1 MRHRLVMQYAIRDL
15 FLLCVWALGVL
26 IPLFALPERPFD
38 FPNARLAALG
48 GRHGT
53 LVNDFTALFTNPAG
67 FIEAKE
73 EFSVSELSLSVYGPV
88 FDIADTLVNYFGSSG
103 SLDISGIVGPGGLAT
118 GLNLSG
124 PLAFG
129 WVGRGLGFG
138 LFNRTVAD
146 AATLGSTIK
155 VQAAEEFLM
164 TGGYSFRVINRA
176 NSILDV
182 GFLGK
187 GFVRGR
193 LPLQASILSVTDLFN
208 GNPLDTQPFTNILGV
223 GIDLGILYQYNRS
236 YAVSLVYHDAYSPV
250 LVVPYSSTSA
260 FISGDTA
267 SGSGTYNTI
276 KSSLDIG
283 FSVTPQFDMLN
294 RYVSRCTFMADYRDI
309 LDLWALI
316 PRNPIL
322 NIGVGIEMVVLDALS
337 LRAGIADALPALGF
351 GIDFS
356 VMQFDFAMRGVELG
370 LDPGVQTTYAV
381 DLGLIFRY

>member
-1 MRHRLVMQYAIRDL
+1 VKGRVGCLLLFSFLVALGLQQPLYAI
-15 FLLCVWALGVL
+15 
-26 IPLFALPERPFD
+26 PERSFD
-38 FPNARLAALG
+38 FPSARLAALG

-53 LVNDFTALFTNPAG
+53 VVNDFTALFTNPAG

-73 EFSVSELSLSVYGPV
+73 GFSITELGLSVYGPV
-88 FDIADTLVNYFGSSG
+88 FDIADTLVNFLGSSG
-103 SLDISGIVGPGGLAT
+103 SLDISGIVGPGGLST

-146 AATLGSTIK
+146 AATQGATIK
-155 VQAAEEFLM
+155 VRALEEFLM
-164 TGGYSFRVINRA
+164 TGGYSFRLININ

-187 GFVRGR
+187 GFVRGQ
-193 LPLQASILSVTDLFN
+193 LPLQASILTVTDLFN
-208 GNPLDTQPFTNILGV
+208 GNPLDTQPYMNTLGV
-223 GIDLGILYQYNRS
+223 GVDLGMLYQYARVLS
-236 YAVSLVYHDAYSPV
+236 FSVVYHDAYSPV
-250 LVVPYSSTSA
+250 LVVPYNSTTS
-260 FISGDTA
+260 FFSGGAA

-283 FSVTPQFDMLN
+283 VAFNPHFEILD
-294 RYVSRCTFMADYRDI
+294 RYISRLSIMADYRDL
-309 LDLWALI
+309 LDLWSLI

-322 NIGVGIEMVVLDALS
+322 NVGLGIEVLVLDALS
-337 LRAGIADALPALGF
+337 LRAGITDALPALGF
-351 GIDFS
+351 GIDFN
-356 VMQFDFAMRGVELG
+356 VMQLDFAMRGKELG

-381 DLGLIFRY
+381 DLGLLFRF

>member
-1 MRHRLVMQYAIRDL
+1 MQRPFGTLFITCGLWFLTSLVP
-15 FLLCVWALGVL
+15 LG
-26 IPLFALPERPFD
+26 ALPERPFD
-38 FPNARLAALG
+38 FPSARLAALG

-67 FIEAKE
+67 FVEAQE
-73 EFSVSELSLSVYGPV
+73 EFSISELGLSVYGPV

-146 AATLGSTIK
+146 AATQGATLK
-155 VQAAEEFLM
+155 VQALEEFLM
-164 TGGYSFRVINRA
+164 TGGYSFRVINK
-176 NSILDV
+176 NSSLLDV

-187 GFVRGR
+187 GFIRGQ
-193 LPLQASILSVTDLFN
+193 LPLQASILTVTDLFN
-208 GNPLDTQPFTNILGV
+208 SNPLDTQPYTNVLGV
-223 GIDLGILYQYNRS
+223 GLDLGLLYQYAKFLS
-236 YAVSLVYHDAYSPV
+236 FSIVYHDAYSPV
-250 LVVPYSSTSA
+250 LVVPYSSTTS
-260 FISGDTA
+260 FISGGAA

-276 KSSLDIG
+276 KSSLDVG
-283 FSVTPQFDMLN
+283 VAVSPRFEFLD
-294 RYVSRCTFMADYRDI
+294 RYVSKLTFMADYRDL

-322 NIGVGIEMVVLDALS
+322 NVGLGFEMVVLDALS
-337 LRAGIADALPALGF
+337 LRAGISDALPALGF

-356 VMQFDFAMRGVELG
+356 VMQLDFAMRGVELG

-381 DLGLIFRY
+381 DLGLLFRY

>member
-1 MRHRLVMQYAIRDL
+1 MRHRLVLQYLVRLL
-15 FLLCVWALGVL
+15 FLPGILAFGMLV
-26 IPLFALPERPFD
+26 PLSALPERPFD

-138 LFNRTVAD
+138 LFNRTIAN

-155 VQAAEEFLM
+155 VQAVEEFLM
-164 TGGYSFRVINRA
+164 TGGYSFRIVN
-176 NSILDV
+176 NNQSLLDV

-187 GFVRGR
+187 GFVRGS
-193 LPLQASILSVTDLFN
+193 LPLQASILSVTDLFD

-223 GIDLGILYQYNRS
+223 GIDLGILYQYNRT
-236 YAVSLVYHDAYSPV
+236 YGVSLVYHDAYSPV
-250 LVVPYSSTSA
+250 IVVPYSSTSA
-260 FISGDTA
+260 FISGEAA

-276 KSSLDIG
+276 KSSLDLG
-283 FSVTPQFDMLN
+283 FSVTPRFYVLE
-294 RYVSRCTFMADYRDI
+294 RYVSRLTLMADYRDI

-322 NIGVGIEMVVLDALS
+322 NIGLGVEMVVLDALS
-337 LRAGIADALPALGF
+337 LRAGITDALPALGF

-356 VMQFDFAMRGVELG
+356 FMQFDFAMRGVELG

-381 DLGLIFRY
+381 DMGLMFRF

>member
-1 MRHRLVMQYAIRDL
+1 MKGRVGCLLLLSFLVALGLQQPLYAI
-15 FLLCVWALGVL
+15 
-26 IPLFALPERPFD
+26 PERPFD
-38 FPNARLAALG
+38 FPSARLAALG

-53 LVNDFTALFTNPAG
+53 VVNDFTALFTNPAG

-73 EFSVSELSLSVYGPV
+73 GFSITELGLSVYGPV
-88 FDIADTLVNYFGSSG
+88 FDIADTLVNFFGSSG

-146 AATLGSTIK
+146 AATQGATIK
-155 VQAAEEFLM
+155 VRALEEFLM
-164 TGGYSFRVINRA
+164 TGGYSFRLINKN
-176 NSILDV
+176 NSLLDV

-187 GFVRGR
+187 GFVRGQ
-193 LPLQASILSVTDLFN
+193 LPLQASILTVTDLFN
-208 GNPLDTQPFTNILGV
+208 GNPLDTQPYMNTLGV
-223 GIDLGILYQYNRS
+223 GVDLGMLYQYARALS
-236 YAVSLVYHDAYSPV
+236 FSVVYHDVYSPV
-250 LVVPYSSTSA
+250 LVVPYSSTTS
-260 FISGDTA
+260 FFSGGAA

-276 KSSLDIG
+276 QSSLDIG
-283 FSVTPQFDMLN
+283 VAFNPHFDILD
-294 RYVSRCTFMADYRDI
+294 RYISRLSIMADYRDL
-309 LDLWALI
+309 LDLWSLI

-322 NIGVGIEMVVLDALS
+322 NVGLGIEVLVLDALS
-337 LRAGIADALPALGF
+337 LRAGITDALPALGF

-356 VMQFDFAMRGVELG
+356 FMQLDFAMRGKELG

-381 DLGLIFRY
+381 DLGLLFRF

>member
-1 MRHRLVMQYAIRDL
+1 MKGRVGCLLLLSFLVALGLQQPLYAI
-15 FLLCVWALGVL
+15 
-26 IPLFALPERPFD
+26 PERPFD
-38 FPNARLAALG
+38 FPSARLAALG

-53 LVNDFTALFTNPAG
+53 VVNDFTALFTNPAG

-73 EFSVSELSLSVYGPV
+73 GFSITELGLSVYGPV
-88 FDIADTLVNYFGSSG
+88 FDIADTLVNFFGSSG

-146 AATLGSTIK
+146 AATQGATIK
-155 VQAAEEFLM
+155 VRALEEFLM
-164 TGGYSFRVINRA
+164 TGGYSFRLINKN
-176 NSILDV
+176 NSLLDV

-187 GFVRGR
+187 GFVRGQ
-193 LPLQASILSVTDLFN
+193 LPLQASILTVTDLFN
-208 GNPLDTQPFTNILGV
+208 GNPLDTQPYMNTLGV
-223 GIDLGILYQYNRS
+223 GVDLGMLYQYARALS
-236 YAVSLVYHDAYSPV
+236 FSVVYHDVYSPV
-250 LVVPYSSTSA
+250 LVVPYSSTTS
-260 FISGDTA
+260 FFSGGAA

-276 KSSLDIG
+276 QSSLDIG
-283 FSVTPQFDMLN
+283 VAFNPHFDILD
-294 RYVSRCTFMADYRDI
+294 RYISRLSIMADYRDL
-309 LDLWALI
+309 LDLWSLI

-322 NIGVGIEMVVLDALS
+322 NVGLGIEVLVLDALS
-337 LRAGIADALPALGF
+337 LRAGITDALPAVGF

-356 VMQFDFAMRGVELG
+356 FMQLDFAMRGKELG

-381 DLGLIFRY
+381 DLGLLFRF

>member
-1 MRHRLVMQYAIRDL
+1 MKGRVGCLLLLSFLVALGLQQPLYAI
-15 FLLCVWALGVL
+15 
-26 IPLFALPERPFD
+26 PERPFD
-38 FPNARLAALG
+38 FPSARLAALG

-53 LVNDFTALFTNPAG
+53 VVNDFTALFTNPAG

-73 EFSVSELSLSVYGPV
+73 GFSITELGLSVYGPV
-88 FDIADTLVNYFGSSG
+88 FDIADTLVNFLGSSG

-146 AATLGSTIK
+146 AATQGATIK
-155 VQAAEEFLM
+155 VRALEEFLM
-164 TGGYSFRVINRA
+164 TGGYSFRLINKN
-176 NSILDV
+176 NSLLDV

-187 GFVRGR
+187 GFVRGQ
-193 LPLQASILSVTDLFN
+193 LPLQASILTVTDLFN
-208 GNPLDTQPFTNILGV
+208 GNPLDTQPYMNTLGV
-223 GIDLGILYQYNRS
+223 GVDLGMLYQYARALS
-236 YAVSLVYHDAYSPV
+236 FSVVYHDVYSPV
-250 LVVPYSSTSA
+250 LVVPYSSTTS
-260 FISGDTA
+260 FFSGGAA

-276 KSSLDIG
+276 QSSLDIG
-283 FSVTPQFDMLN
+283 VAFNPHFDILD
-294 RYVSRCTFMADYRDI
+294 RYISRLSIMADYRDL
-309 LDLWALI
+309 LDLWSLI

-322 NIGVGIEMVVLDALS
+322 NVGLGIEVLVLDALS
-337 LRAGIADALPALGF
+337 LRAGITDALPALGF

-356 VMQFDFAMRGVELG
+356 FMQLDFAMRGKELG

-381 DLGLIFRY
+381 DLGLLFRF

>member
-1 MRHRLVMQYAIRDL
+1 VKGRVGCLLLLSFLVALGLQQPLYAI
-15 FLLCVWALGVL
+15 
-26 IPLFALPERPFD
+26 PERPFD
-38 FPNARLAALG
+38 FPSARLAALG

-53 LVNDFTALFTNPAG
+53 VVNDFTALFTNPAG

-73 EFSVSELSLSVYGPV
+73 GFSITELGLSVYGPV
-88 FDIADTLVNYFGSSG
+88 FDIADTLVNFLGSSG

-146 AATLGSTIK
+146 AATQGATIK
-155 VQAAEEFLM
+155 VRALEEFLM
-164 TGGYSFRVINRA
+164 TGGYSFRLINKN
-176 NSILDV
+176 NSLLDV

-187 GFVRGR
+187 GFVRGQ
-193 LPLQASILSVTDLFN
+193 LPLQASILTVTDLFN
-208 GNPLDTQPFTNILGV
+208 GNPLDTQPYMNTLGV
-223 GIDLGILYQYNRS
+223 GVDLGMLYQYARALS
-236 YAVSLVYHDAYSPV
+236 FSVVYHDVYSPV
-250 LVVPYSSTSA
+250 LVVPYSSTTS
-260 FISGDTA
+260 FFSGGAA

-276 KSSLDIG
+276 QSSLDIG
-283 FSVTPQFDMLN
+283 VAFNPHFDILD
-294 RYVSRCTFMADYRDI
+294 RYISRLSIMADYRDL
-309 LDLWALI
+309 LDLWSLI

-322 NIGVGIEMVVLDALS
+322 NVGLGIEVLVLDALS
-337 LRAGIADALPALGF
+337 LRAGITDALPALGF

-356 VMQFDFAMRGVELG
+356 FMQLDFAMRGKELG

-381 DLGLIFRY
+381 DLGLLFRF